1 MQPAFEISSRA
12 IEPHWRVVGRDGAD
26 LGEVCAVVGDSD
38 EDIFDG
44 LAVTRRGGPA
54 ALHALVR
61 RPRCVGYELV
71 TASIGDSSATV
82 SETLTPPLSTYH
94 HKIWPGRKRVTH
106 RHRQAARR

>member
-71 TASIGDSSATV
+71 TGIDRGLV
-82 SETLTPPLSTYH
+82 RYGL
-94 HKIWPGRKRVTH
+94 
-106 RHRQAARR
+106 